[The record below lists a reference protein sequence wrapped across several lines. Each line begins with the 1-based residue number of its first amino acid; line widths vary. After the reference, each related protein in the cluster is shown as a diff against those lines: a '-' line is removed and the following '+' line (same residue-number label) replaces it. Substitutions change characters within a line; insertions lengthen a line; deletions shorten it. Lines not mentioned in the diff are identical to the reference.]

1 MGERVTMD
9 TEPQLHLSAPQR
21 ESILA
26 RLRRIEG
33 QVKGLQRMLREE
45 RDCGEITQQ
54 LAAARAALDNVAVN
68 LLTAG
73 LEHCLE
79 SPAGGPRRVKAAIR
93 KLQHSLLMLR

>member
-1 MGERVTMD
+1 MG
-9 TEPQLHLSAPQR
+9 TELQLHLSAPDR
-21 ESILA
+21 DGLLA

-45 RDCGEITQQ
+45 RDCEEITQQ

-79 SPAGGPRRVKAAIR
+79 SPSNGPGRLKAAVK
-93 KLQHSLLMLR
+93 KLQHSLLILR

>member
-1 MGERVTMD
+1 MHP
-9 TEPQLHLSAPQR
+9 EPQLQLNGPER
-21 ESILA
+21 ERILV

-33 QVKGLQRMLREE
+33 QVKGLQRMLRED
-45 RDCGEITQQ
+45 RDCEEITQQ

-79 SPAGGPRRVKAAIR
+79 LPSGEAPPVRAVVK
-93 KLQHSLLMLR
+93 KLQHSLLILR

>member
-1 MGERVTMD
+1 MG
-9 TEPQLHLSAPQR
+9 TELHLQLSEPDR
-21 ESILA
+21 DGLLA

-45 RDCGEITQQ
+45 RDCEEITQQ

-79 SPAGGPRRVKAAIR
+79 SPSAAEPGRLKAVVR
-93 KLQHSLLMLR
+93 KLQHSLLILR